1 MGNFS
6 LEKIKEFVKGIMQ
19 DKKRLIKILIIILII
34 LLAVAMRINE
44 NNKNKV
50 IVSKNVQTEVEEE
63 FIYVDVDGAV
73 VNPGVY
79 KLKKG
84 SRVFEAIKKAGG
96 LSDYADTSS
105 LNQAKFVEDGEK
117 ITIPVSNDDMSYS
130 DGSDSK
136 LININTADKSRLT
149 ELSGVGDA
157 IADRIIEYRNKTRF
171 SSIEDIKNV
180 KGIGDATF
188 EKIKNQITV

>member
-1 MGNFS
+1 MIWFLIFS
-6 LEKIKEFVKGIMQ
+6 
-19 DKKRLIKILIIILII
+19 
-34 LLAVAMRINE
+34 
-44 NNKNKV
+44 
-50 IVSKNVQTEVEEE
+50 
-63 FIYVDVDGAV
+63 
-73 VNPGVY
+73 
-79 KLKKG
+79 
-84 SRVFEAIKKAGG
+84 KAGG
-96 LSDYADTSS
+96 LSDDADTSS

-117 ITIPVSNDDMSYS
+117 ITIPESNDDMTYS

-180 KGIGDATF
+180 RGIGDATF

>member
-96 LSDYADTSS
+96 LSDNADTSS

-117 ITIPVSNDDMSYS
+117 ITIPVSNDDMSYF

-136 LININTADKSRLT
+136 LININTADKSKLT

>member
-50 IVSKNVQTEVEEE
+50 IVSKNMQTEVEEE

-96 LSDYADTSS
+96 LSDNADTSS

-117 ITIPVSNDDMSYS
+117 ITIPVSNDDISYS

>member
-84 SRVFEAIKKAGG
+84 SRVFEVIKKAGG
-96 LSDYADTSS
+96 LSDDADTSS

>member
-1 MGNFS
+1 MKKIS
-6 LEKIKEFVKGIMQ
+6 SEKIKEFIKGIMQ

-44 NNKNKV
+44 HNKNKI
-50 IVSKNVQTEVEEE
+50 IVSKSVQTEVEDS

-96 LSDYADTSS
+96 LTDDADTTS

-117 ITIPVSNDDMSYS
+117 ISIPISNDDLLNFNS
-130 DGSDSK
+130 SDSK
-136 LININTADKSRLT
+136 LININTADKTRLM
-149 ELSGVGDA
+149 ELNGVGDA
-157 IADRIIEYRNKTRF
+157 IADRIIEYRNKSRF

>member
-96 LSDYADTSS
+96 LSDDADTSS

>member
-50 IVSKNVQTEVEEE
+50 IVSKNVQTEVGEE

-96 LSDYADTSS
+96 LSEDADTSS

-136 LININTADKSRLT
+136 LININTADKTRLT